1 MNRLI
6 SFVEK
11 TAGYC
16 IGVLAG
22 ITCSEAILRYLFKSH
37 IPDGFVVGQ
46 TIQGI
51 AICWGIATATY
62 ADRHITVDIVY
73 SAGARGV
80 RRALDTIGYSINLLF
95 LALFAFAINYKV
107 LDIMKDGEISND
119 LSIPLWIGYSAA
131 SLGIIAT
138 LLMAG
143 LRWWQVVRGG
153 PTGASRHG

>member
-16 IGVLAG
+16 IALLAG
-22 ITCSEAILRYLFKSH
+22 ITFCEVILRYLFKTH

-46 TIQGI
+46 TVQGI

-62 ADRHITVDIVY
+62 ADRHITVDILY
-73 SAGARGV
+73 SAATRSI
-80 RRALDTIGYSINLLF
+80 RRVLDTIAYSINLLF
-95 LALFAFAINYKV
+95 MALFAYAINFKV
-107 LDIMKDGEISND
+107 LDIMRDGEISND

-138 LLMAG
+138 LLMSA
-143 LRWWQVVRGG
+143 LRWWQLLRGD